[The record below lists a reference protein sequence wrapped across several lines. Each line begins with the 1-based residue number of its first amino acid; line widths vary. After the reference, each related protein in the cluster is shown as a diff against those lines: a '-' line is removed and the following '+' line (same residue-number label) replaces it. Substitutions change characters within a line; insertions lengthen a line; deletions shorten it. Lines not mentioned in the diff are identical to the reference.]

1 MPSSSAEVEQAL
13 ILAETALGA
22 AVQEQKTA
30 EVAKAAAGEAAL
42 LAQTA
47 LDAAQVA
54 YDYAEQ
60 ARNDRRAAL
69 VTGMARAGC
78 PNVGTRA
85 RDRTY
90 SR

>member
-13 ILAETALGA
+13 VLAETALGA

-30 EVAKAAAGEAAL
+30 EVAKPAAGEAAL

-69 VTGMARAGC
+69 VRSLARAGC

>member
-13 ILAETALGA
+13 ILAGT

-60 ARNDRRAAL
+60 ARNDRRWSQVWL
-69 VTGMARAGC
+69 VPAVPT
-78 PNVGTRA
+78 
-85 RDRTY
+85 
-90 SR
+90 